1 MSMCLWSPYPS
12 TGAEKKSNI
21 CLFKY
26 VQKVNYYCKYSVNK
40 PVFVAVCTDNKQNCA
55 TVEPQTKTDCVKWTY
70 LYVGYTILVLANFKI
85 HFIIYTNECHIRSG
99 NSAYL
104 VKAKKYNT

>member
-21 CLFKY
+21 CLF
-26 VQKVNYYCKYSVNK
+26 KYSVNK

-104 VKAKKYNT
+104 VKAEKYNT

>member
-1 MSMCLWSPYPS
+1 MKIVQNVYVSLIPLSLC

-55 TVEPQTKTDCVKWTY
+55 TVEPQTKTDCVK
-70 LYVGYTILVLANFKI
+70 
-85 HFIIYTNECHIRSG
+85 
-99 NSAYL
+99 
-104 VKAKKYNT
+104 